1 MDQARL
7 VIQTWQSLDDVLW
20 NPDWHQEFVQHCTK
34 LNTLASRYEQ
44 DGLQQTAEHLMEC
57 LADTLPNRPPNSERL
72 QALSDSVQSL
82 IENSSRRSDG
92 DDARQALSGRKP
104 VYVCFADQALASA
117 LAEQL
122 QFFGIP
128 AQVIADDQA
137 LDHVMHHRLPAA
149 LIVGTEFA
157 GDGIQAAR
165 AAQSI
170 LSKPIPVFFQSATE
184 PDIGMRLEATR
195 AHAVY
200 FQEGAL
206 DIGLLVQELSKVYNF
221 RAERPYRVLVVDDSR
236 SQSLYTERTLNQA
249 GMITLAVNDPMTVL
263 DALQAFK
270 PDAVLMDMYMP
281 GCTGIEV
288 ARIIRQQPVYNTL
301 PILYLSAEQDIG
313 KQMDAID
320 QGGDDFLTKPVA
332 ADVLIA
338 TVRHRCIRHRSLKD
352 QMIRDSLTGL
362 LDHNNILEALKQGIA
377 ETQQKQQSLCFAMID
392 IDHFKAVNDN
402 HGHPMG
408 DRIIRSLALYLR
420 QRFRAT
426 DSVGRYGGEE
436 FALVLPDTS
445 LDDAERLLNEVC
457 AGFARIEHDAG
468 GRALKTTFSGGVA
481 AYTDGMDVSDL
492 SEAADQALY
501 QAKHQGRNT
510 IRRA

>member
-1 MDQARL
+1 MADKKAEKLAEIKRHFGRRVMDQARL
-7 VIQTWQSLDDVLW
+7 VIQTWQSLEDVLW

-44 DGLQQTAEHLMEC
+44 DGLQQTAEHLMAC

-72 QALSDSVQSL
+72 QALSDSVQLL
-82 IENSSRRSDG
+82 IENSSRRNDG
-92 DDARQALSGRKP
+92 DDARQAFSGRKP

-206 DIGLLVQELSKVYNF
+206 
-221 RAERPYRVLVVDDSR
+221 
-236 SQSLYTERTLNQA
+236 
-249 GMITLAVNDPMTVL
+249 
-263 DALQAFK
+263 
-270 PDAVLMDMYMP
+270 
-281 GCTGIEV
+281 
-288 ARIIRQQPVYNTL
+288 
-301 PILYLSAEQDIG
+301 
-313 KQMDAID
+313 
-320 QGGDDFLTKPVA
+320 
-332 ADVLIA
+332 
-338 TVRHRCIRHRSLKD
+338 
-352 QMIRDSLTGL
+352 
-362 LDHNNILEALKQGIA
+362 
-377 ETQQKQQSLCFAMID
+377 
-392 IDHFKAVNDN
+392 
-402 HGHPMG
+402 
-408 DRIIRSLALYLR
+408 
-420 QRFRAT
+420 
-426 DSVGRYGGEE
+426 
-436 FALVLPDTS
+436 
-445 LDDAERLLNEVC
+445 
-457 AGFARIEHDAG
+457 
-468 GRALKTTFSGGVA
+468 
-481 AYTDGMDVSDL
+481 
-492 SEAADQALY
+492 
-501 QAKHQGRNT
+501 
-510 IRRA
+510 